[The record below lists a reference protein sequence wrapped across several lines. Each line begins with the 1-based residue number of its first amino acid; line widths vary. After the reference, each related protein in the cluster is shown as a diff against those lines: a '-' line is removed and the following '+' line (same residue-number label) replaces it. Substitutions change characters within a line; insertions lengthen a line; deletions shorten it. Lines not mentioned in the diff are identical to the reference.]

1 MKPMFHIPSLK
12 KHITIKDFSEAMER
26 KKREPDKPPERI
38 LHEIVSQQ
46 SSAQINNALNT
57 LNDAAKKLESRMK
70 QAEFSSEK
78 NGKFVVS
85 KKDIS
90 ISDLSEAMERQKR
103 EPDKTPAQILR
114 EMGLIQANSYMNI
127 SKALSSLNNVT
138 KKLESK
144 IHEAESSSNKI
155 GQILVSKGI
164 ISESDLNIAM
174 DLKKREPEKYLGQIL
189 CEMGLPQSK
198 IMKGLY
204 YSNKRKKLGEILIE
218 LKIITRE
225 QLNDIL
231 NQQKQQKYFGIHKH
245 LGHLLARSKMISEK
259 DYVHALSA
267 HFSMP
272 VVSLKGYTV
281 SRTMQKAI
289 GEEYALENRIVV
301 LNNSARKLTVAIADP
316 HLSVFE
322 YLEKATP
329 KEKHIVF
336 CIAKSSEI
344 EKSLDSVYDY
354 YSYVRY

>member
-1 MKPMFHIPSLK
+1 
-12 KHITIKDFSEAMER
+12 MER
-26 KKREPDKPPERI
+26 KKRESNKSPERI
-38 LHEIVSQQ
+38 LHETTSQKP
-46 SSAQINNALNT
+46 SFHINKALNT

-78 NGKFVVS
+78 DGKPVVA
-85 KKDIS
+85 KRDIT
-90 ISDLSEAMERQKR
+90 IDDLSEAMERQKR

-114 EMGLIQANSYMNI
+114 EMGIIQANSYMNI

-155 GQILVSKGI
+155 GQILLSKGI
-164 ISESDLNIAM
+164 ISESDLKVAM
-174 DLKKREPEKYLGQIL
+174 DMKKRAPDKYLGQIL
-189 CEMGLPQSK
+189 CEIGLPQSK
-198 IMKGLY
+198 IMQGLY
-204 YSNKRKKLGEILIE
+204 YSNKRKKLGEIFVE
-218 LKIITRE
+218 LDILTRE
-225 QLNDIL
+225 QLNDVL
-231 NQQKQQKYFGIHKH
+231 DQQKQQKYFGVHKN
-245 LGHLLARSKMISEK
+245 LGTLLAKSKMISEK

-272 VVSLKGYTV
+272 IVSLKGYTV
-281 SRTMQKAI
+281 SRTLQKAI
-289 GEEYALENRIVV
+289 GEQYALKNRIVV
-301 LNNSARKLTVAIADP
+301 LNNSARKVTVAIADP

-344 EKSLDSVYDY
+344 EKCLDNVYDY
-354 YSYVRY
+354 YRYVRY

>member
-1 MKPMFHIPSLK
+1 MFHIPGNK
-12 KHITIKDFSEAMER
+12 KKPAVKESSKSTER
-26 KKREPDKPPERI
+26 KNREPDKPPERI
-38 LHEIVSQQ
+38 LHETSSQKP
-46 SSAQINNALNT
+46 SVQINKALNT

-78 NGKFVVS
+78 DGKPVLA
-85 KKDIS
+85 KRNITID
-90 ISDLSEAMERQKR
+90 DLSEAMERQKR

-127 SKALSSLNNVT
+127 SKALTSLNNVT

-164 ISESDLNIAM
+164 ISESDLNTAM
-174 DLKKREPEKYLGQIL
+174 DLKKQEPEKYLGQIL

-218 LKIITRE
+218 LNIITRE

-281 SRTMQKAI
+281 SRTLQKAI

-301 LNNSARKLTVAIADP
+301 LSNSARKLTVAIADP

-344 EKSLDSVYDY
+344 EKCLDTVYDY
-354 YSYVRY
+354 YRYVRH